1 VKKLAGNT
9 AYVAS
14 RAKSRRKKL
23 ADLSRMRQ
31 LINQSTDQLT
41 TSVSNMGY
49 SDEVNLYAGK
59 LTGADLVEAALTHNL
74 ESELNNIL
82 SMCNGKIRDVVEIYS
97 SRFEYQNAK
106 VVLRSVVNK
115 VSLDKVSNSILP
127 DLNEINTPWL
137 KIIENSDDLRSAV
150 LQMRRKSFGSDLKSL
165 SEDSRLSDYEDAL
178 DRHYYKSAIMS
189 LKTNNPPTRYLR
201 DYLAMEIDHRNML
214 NVLEADSIGIT
225 PEETAS
231 MLIPGGKILPTRS
244 FTTIAAGGR
253 SALMD
258 VLRASSKF
266 DMAHFETLLEEVSKS
281 RSLDSVVTWF
291 KEREYKFMKKM
302 SYLHPISALPIVYY
316 VAMKVQE
323 VADLRIIV
331 RGRFAGLPPEVLE
344 AHIL

>member
-1 VKKLAGNT
+1 MVGNT

-23 ADLSRMRQ
+23 ADLARMRQ

-41 TSVSNMGY
+41 ASVSSMGY
-49 SDEVNLYAGK
+49 ADEVNLYAGK

-74 ESELNNIL
+74 AAELLDIL
-82 SMCNGKIRDVVEIYS
+82 KMCNGKIRDIVEIYT

-106 VVLRSVVNK
+106 VVLRSVVNE
-115 VSLDKVSNSILP
+115 VSMEKVSNSILP

-137 KIIENSDDLRSAV
+137 KIIETADDLRSAA
-150 LQMRRKSFGSDLKSL
+150 LQMRRKPFGSDLKALPEDARL
-165 SEDSRLSDYEDAL
+165 SEYEDAL
-178 DRHYYKSAIMS
+178 DRHYFKTALKS
-189 LKTNNPPTRYLR
+189 LKANNPATRYLK

-214 NVLEADSIGIT
+214 NILESDSIGISS
-225 PEETAS
+225 EETS
-231 MLIPGGKILPTRS
+231 KLLIPGGKILPSRS
-244 FTTIAAGGR
+244 FSTIAAGGK
-253 SALMD
+253 SALTD
-258 VLRASSKF
+258 ILRTSARF
-266 DMAHFETLLEEVSKS
+266 DMAHFETLLDEVVKS
-281 RSLDSVVTWF
+281 RSLDSIVTWF

-331 RGRFAGLPPEVLE
+331 RGRFAGLPAEVLE

>member
-1 VKKLAGNT
+1 MVGNT

-23 ADLSRMRQ
+23 ADLARMRQ

-41 TSVSNMGY
+41 ASVSSMGY
-49 SDEVNLYAGK
+49 ADEVNLYAGK

-74 ESELNNIL
+74 EAELLDIL
-82 SMCNGKIRDVVEIYS
+82 KMCNGKIRDIVEIYT

-106 VVLRSVVNK
+106 VVLRSVVNE
-115 VSLDKVSNSILP
+115 VSMEKVSNSILP

-137 KIIENSDDLRSAV
+137 KIIETADDLRSAA
-150 LQMRRKSFGSDLKSL
+150 LQMRRKPFGSDLKALPEDARL
-165 SEDSRLSDYEDAL
+165 SEYEDAL
-178 DRHYYKSAIMS
+178 DRHYFKSALKS
-189 LKTNNPPTRYLR
+189 LKANNPATRYLK

-214 NVLEADSIGIT
+214 NILESDSIGISS
-225 PEETAS
+225 EETS
-231 MLIPGGKILPTRS
+231 KLLIPGGKILPSRS
-244 FTTIAAGGR
+244 FSTIAAGGN
-253 SALMD
+253 SALTD
-258 VLRASSKF
+258 ILRTSARF
-266 DMAHFETLLEEVSKS
+266 DMAHFETLLDEVVKS
-281 RSLDSVVTWF
+281 RSLDSIVTWF

-331 RGRFAGLPPEVLE
+331 RGRFAGLPAEVLE

>member
-1 VKKLAGNT
+1 
-9 AYVAS
+9 
-14 RAKSRRKKL
+14 
-23 ADLSRMRQ
+23 
-31 LINQSTDQLT
+31 
-41 TSVSNMGY
+41 
-49 SDEVNLYAGK
+49 
-59 LTGADLVEAALTHNL
+59 
-74 ESELNNIL
+74 
-82 SMCNGKIRDVVEIYS
+82 
-97 SRFEYQNAK
+97 
-106 VVLRSVVNK
+106 
-115 VSLDKVSNSILP
+115 LDKVSNSILP

-244 FTTIAAGGR
+244 FSTIAAGGR

-266 DMAHFETLLEEVSKS
+266 DITHFETLLEEVSKS

>member
-1 VKKLAGNT
+1 MVGNT

-23 ADLSRMRQ
+23 ADLARMRQ

-41 TSVSNMGY
+41 ASVSSMGY
-49 SDEVNLYAGK
+49 ADEVNLYAGK

-74 ESELNNIL
+74 EAELLDIL
-82 SMCNGKIRDVVEIYS
+82 KMCNGKIKDIVEIYT

-106 VVLRSVVNK
+106 VVLRSVVNEA
-115 VSLDKVSNSILP
+115 SIEKVSNSILP

-137 KIIENSDDLRSAV
+137 KIIETADDLRSAA
-150 LQMRRKSFGSDLKSL
+150 LQMRRKPFGSDLKALPEDARL
-165 SEDSRLSDYEDAL
+165 SEYEDAL
-178 DRHYYKSAIMS
+178 DRHYFKSALKS
-189 LKTNNPPTRYLR
+189 LKANNPATRYLK

-214 NVLEADSIGIT
+214 NILESDSIGISS
-225 PEETAS
+225 EETS
-231 MLIPGGKILPTRS
+231 KLLIPGGKILPSRS
-244 FTTIAAGGR
+244 FSTIAAGGK
-253 SALMD
+253 SALTD
-258 VLRASSKF
+258 ILRTSARF
-266 DMAHFETLLEEVSKS
+266 DMAHFETLLDEVVKS
-281 RSLDSVVTWF
+281 RSLDSIVTWF

-331 RGRFAGLPPEVLE
+331 RGRFAGLPAEVLE

>member
-1 VKKLAGNT
+1 MVGNT

-23 ADLSRMRQ
+23 ADLARMRQ

-41 TSVSNMGY
+41 ASVSSMGY
-49 SDEVNLYAGK
+49 ADEVNLYAGK

-74 ESELNNIL
+74 EAELLDIL
-82 SMCNGKIRDVVEIYS
+82 KMCNGKIRDIVEIYT

-106 VVLRSVVNK
+106 VVLRSVVNE
-115 VSLDKVSNSILP
+115 VSIEKVSNSILP
-127 DLNEINTPWL
+127 DLNEMNTPWL
-137 KIIENSDDLRSAV
+137 KIIETADDLRSAA
-150 LQMRRKSFGSDLKSL
+150 LQMRRKPFGSDLKALPEDARL
-165 SEDSRLSDYEDAL
+165 SEYEDAL
-178 DRHYYKSAIMS
+178 DRHYFKSALKS
-189 LKTNNPPTRYLR
+189 LKANNPATRYLK

-214 NVLEADSIGIT
+214 NILESDSIGISS
-225 PEETAS
+225 EETS
-231 MLIPGGKILPTRS
+231 KLLIPGGKILPSRS
-244 FTTIAAGGR
+244 FSTIAAGGK
-253 SALMD
+253 SALTD
-258 VLRASSKF
+258 ILRTSARF
-266 DMAHFETLLEEVSKS
+266 DMAHFETLLDEVVKS
-281 RSLDSVVTWF
+281 RSLDSIVTWF

-331 RGRFAGLPPEVLE
+331 RGRFAGLPAEVLE

>member
-1 VKKLAGNT
+1 MVGNT

-23 ADLSRMRQ
+23 ADLARMRQ

-41 TSVSNMGY
+41 ASVSSMGY
-49 SDEVNLYAGK
+49 ADEVNLYAGK

-74 ESELNNIL
+74 EAELLDIL
-82 SMCNGKIRDVVEIYS
+82 KMCNGKIRDIVEIYT

-106 VVLRSVVNK
+106 VVLRSVVNE
-115 VSLDKVSNSILP
+115 VSIEKVSNSILP

-137 KIIENSDDLRSAV
+137 KIIETADDLRSAA
-150 LQMRRKSFGSDLKSL
+150 LQMRRKPFGSDLKAL
-165 SEDSRLSDYEDAL
+165 PDDARLSQYEDAL
-178 DRHYYKSAIMS
+178 DRHYFKSALKS
-189 LKTNNPPTRYLR
+189 LKANNPATRYLK

-214 NVLEADSIGIT
+214 NILESDSIGISS
-225 PEETAS
+225 EETS
-231 MLIPGGKILPTRS
+231 KLLIPGGKILPSRS
-244 FTTIAAGGR
+244 FSTIAAGGK
-253 SALMD
+253 SALTD
-258 VLRASSKF
+258 ILRTSARF
-266 DMAHFETLLEEVSKS
+266 DMAHFERLLDEVVKS
-281 RSLDSVVTWF
+281 RSLDSIVTWF

-331 RGRFAGLPPEVLE
+331 RGRFAGLPAEVLE

>member
-1 VKKLAGNT
+1 MVGNT

-23 ADLSRMRQ
+23 ADLARMRQ

-41 TSVSNMGY
+41 ASVSNMGY
-49 SDEVNLYAGK
+49 ADEVNLYAGK

-74 ESELNNIL
+74 EAELFDIL
-82 SMCNGKIRDVVEIYS
+82 KMCNGKIRDIVEIYT

-106 VVLRSVVNK
+106 VVLRSVVNE
-115 VSLDKVSNSILP
+115 VSIEKVSNSILP

-137 KIIENSDDLRSAV
+137 KIIETADDLRSAA
-150 LQMRRKSFGSDLKSL
+150 LQMRRKSFGSDLKALPEDARL
-165 SEDSRLSDYEDAL
+165 SEYEDAL
-178 DRHYYKSAIMS
+178 DRHYFKSALKS
-189 LKTNNPPTRYLR
+189 LKANNPATRYLK
-201 DYLAMEIDHRNML
+201 DYLSMEIDHRNML
-214 NVLEADSIGIT
+214 NILEANSIGISS
-225 PEETAS
+225 EETS
-231 MLIPGGKILPTRS
+231 KLLIPGGKILPSRS
-244 FTTIAAGGR
+244 FSTIATGGK
-253 SALMD
+253 SALLD
-258 VLRASSKF
+258 ILRSSARF
-266 DMAHFETLLEEVSKS
+266 DMAHFEMLLEEVAKS
-281 RSLDSVVTWF
+281 RSLDSIVTWF

-331 RGRFAGLPPEVLE
+331 RGRFAGLPAEVLE

>member
-1 VKKLAGNT
+1 MVANT

-23 ADLSRMRQ
+23 ADLARMRQ

-41 TSVSNMGY
+41 ASVSNMGY
-49 SDEVNLYAGK
+49 ADEINLYAGK

-74 ESELNNIL
+74 EAELSDIL
-82 SMCNGKIRDVVEIYS
+82 KMCNGKIRDTVEIYT

-106 VVLRSVVNK
+106 VVLRSVVNE
-115 VSLDKVSNSILP
+115 VSIEKVSNSILP

-137 KIIENSDDLRSAV
+137 KIIETADDLRSAA
-150 LQMRRKSFGSDLKSL
+150 LQMRRKSFGSDLKALPEDARL
-165 SEDSRLSDYEDAL
+165 SEYEDAL
-178 DRHYYKSAIMS
+178 DRHYFKAALKSFTGNQPA
-189 LKTNNPPTRYLR
+189 TRYLR
-201 DYLAMEIDHRNML
+201 DYLAMEIDHRNIM
-214 NVLEADSIGIT
+214 NILESDSIGINS
-225 PEETAS
+225 ETTS
-231 MLIPGGKILPTRS
+231 KLLIPGGKILPARS
-244 FTTIAAGGR
+244 FSTIAAGGR

-258 VLRASSKF
+258 VLRTSSKF
-266 DMAHFETLLEEVSKS
+266 DMAHFETLLEEVAASKS
-281 RSLDSVVTWF
+281 LDAVITWF

-331 RGRFAGLPPEVLE
+331 RGRFAGLPSELLE

>member
-1 VKKLAGNT
+1 MVGNT

-23 ADLSRMRQ
+23 ADLARMRQ

-41 TSVSNMGY
+41 ASVSNMGY
-49 SDEVNLYAGK
+49 ADEVNLYAGK

-74 ESELNNIL
+74 EAELFDIL
-82 SMCNGKIRDVVEIYS
+82 KMCNGKIRDIVEIYT

-106 VVLRSVVNK
+106 VVLRSVVNE
-115 VSLDKVSNSILP
+115 VSIEKVSNSILP

-137 KIIENSDDLRSAV
+137 KIIETADDLRSAA
-150 LQMRRKSFGSDLKSL
+150 LQMRRKSFGSDLKAL
-165 SEDSRLSDYEDAL
+165 SEDARLSEYEDAL
-178 DRHYYKSAIMS
+178 DRHYFKSALKS
-189 LKTNNPPTRYLR
+189 LKANNPATRYLK
-201 DYLAMEIDHRNML
+201 DYLSMEIDHRNML
-214 NVLEADSIGIT
+214 NILEANSIGISS
-225 PEETAS
+225 EETS
-231 MLIPGGKILPTRS
+231 KLLIPGGKILPSRS
-244 FTTIAAGGR
+244 FSTIAAGGK
-253 SALMD
+253 SALLD
-258 VLRASSKF
+258 ILRSSARF
-266 DMAHFETLLEEVSKS
+266 DMAHFEMLLEEVAKS
-281 RSLDSVVTWF
+281 RSLDSIVTWF

-331 RGRFAGLPPEVLE
+331 RGRFAGLPAEVLE